1 MTRRIHPLA
10 LTLALTL
17 GGGLIFQDCALLAL
31 GGTHNLV
38 LRDAARDRDVPVKV
52 YDPSRPGASLLIL
65 FSPGFGGSKDG
76 YEYLG
81 RGWSDAGYVVVIMTH
96 LGSDQE
102 AVRRY
107 GASLSRDPRASF
119 TLQVDRTTDV
129 AFVLDSLDLIE
140 QQIPALRGRISR
152 QRIGV
157 AGHSMGAGT
166 ALLVAGAR
174 AAPPAGALRTF
185 RDPRVTA
192 AIAMSPQGAGEEG
205 FTEASWNDLRV
216 PVMTMSGTLDLGIAG
231 QPATWR
237 LEPFQHMPPVDKFQ
251 VIVDGARHLS
261 FATGERF
268 HPCILKETLAFWE
281 SFLKQDKPSRIS
293 SFGACAVTSK

>member
-1 MTRRIHPLA
+1 
-10 LTLALTL
+10 
-17 GGGLIFQDCALLAL
+17 
-31 GGTHNLV
+31 
-38 LRDAARDRDVPVKV
+38 
-52 YDPSRPGASLLIL
+52 
-65 FSPGFGGSKDG
+65 
-76 YEYLG
+76 
-81 RGWSDAGYVVVIMTH
+81 
-96 LGSDQE
+96 
-102 AVRRY
+102 
-107 GASLSRDPRASF
+107 
-119 TLQVDRTTDV
+119 
-129 AFVLDSLDLIE
+129 
-140 QQIPALRGRISR
+140 
-152 QRIGV
+152 
-157 AGHSMGAGT
+157 
-166 ALLVAGAR
+166 LLVAGAR

-192 AIAMSPQGAGEEG
+192 AIAMSPQGAGEER

-268 HPCILKETLAFWE
+268 HPCILKETLAFWD